1 MARKLIQI
9 KQSRYMGF
17 GCSECAWRFN
27 AARVPPAKSF
37 ANLLTELVR
46 NFEEQRDADFEAHKC
61 EIYPKRNP

>member
-17 GCSECAWRFN
+17 GCSDCEWRFN

-37 ANLLTELVR
+37 AELVR
-46 NFEEQRDADFEAHKC
+46 NFEEQRDEDFAHHTC
-61 EIYPKRNP
+61 GMYPKSPRSSK